1 MLNNHQLRNTLT
13 KIDRLGYKAYKKI
26 QGQFA
31 FREFELFIDHVQGDP
46 FAEPSKIRL
55 RVMSKISEFPSHLWK
70 NPIRKIALEDFV
82 ARVVKDKIK
91 KTTTLKKGTG
101 KSGLIFIDV
110 GGQEVLERTA
120 IFITENWIDARL
132 QIGLPASGRSILGH
146 EAIKMLC
153 YEIPKIV
160 EQSLKWKNIDQS
172 TCTQFVECIENQE
185 SIRRQLNDKN
195 LSAFVA
201 NGSILPRA
209 SGISDKPLSE
219 SKVVEFQSPK
229 SLETTYELKNP
240 LSDGQ
245 KYISGMGIPNGVT
258 LIVGGGYHGKST
270 LLKALERCIYPHIFG
285 DGREYVIT
293 DPKCVKIRSEDG
305 RQIKNV
311 NIDPFITN
319 LPRDISTESFCSKD
333 ASGSTSQ
340 ATNIMEA
347 MEIGCNLLLLDE
359 DTSATNFMVRD
370 ARMQKLIHKTKEPI
384 TPFIDRVRELYE
396 YNGVSTVLVMGGSGD
411 YFDVADTVIKMEDYL
426 PHNVTKETL
435 TIMQDH
441 PTQRQAESLKAM
453 FVISGRIP
461 EASSFDA
468 SHGRKKVKIRVQE
481 QDKIIFGTETIDLRF
496 VDQLV
501 ETSQTRAIA
510 YAIYFASEKMV
521 RNKVTLREI
530 VDALDEYFNNNGL
543 DSLDPFYKKE
553 KHPGNFSRP
562 RKFEIAAAINRLRS
576 LEISEQIKS

>member
-31 FREFELFIDHVQGDP
+31 FREFKLFIDHVQGDP

-91 KTTTLKKGTG
+91 KTTTPKKGTG

-132 QIGLPASGRSILGH
+132 QIGFPASGRRILGH
-146 EAIKMLC
+146 EAIRILC

-270 LLKALERCIYPHIFG
+270 LLKALERCIYPHILG